1 MDSQNG
7 LSKKALQI
15 EIHLE
20 FAESP
25 LEVHWESAG
34 SLLVVRWFLLGAHL
48 ANK

>member
-15 EIHLE
+15 EIRLE

-25 LEVHWESAG
+25 LGVHWESAG
-34 SLLVVRWFLLGAHL
+34 SPLGVRWESAGSPLD
-48 ANK
+48 